1 MHRTSSTGTAR
12 LMVRKDDPPPFNRLY
27 AQGAQSDR
35 VMAIYLHPYLIGV
48 GHHKPSA
55 SARPNSAP
63 PAKNNTSG

>member
-1 MHRTSSTGTAR
+1 MA
-12 LMVRKDDPPPFNRLY
+12 RKDDPPRFNRLY
-27 AQGAQSDR
+27 AQSDR

>member
-1 MHRTSSTGTAR
+1 MSRR
-12 LMVRKDDPPPFNRLY
+12 QFDRLY

-63 PAKNNTSG
+63 PAKNNISG

>member
-12 LMVRKDDPPPFNRLY
+12 LMARKDDPPRFNRLY
-27 AQGAQSDR
+27 AQSDR